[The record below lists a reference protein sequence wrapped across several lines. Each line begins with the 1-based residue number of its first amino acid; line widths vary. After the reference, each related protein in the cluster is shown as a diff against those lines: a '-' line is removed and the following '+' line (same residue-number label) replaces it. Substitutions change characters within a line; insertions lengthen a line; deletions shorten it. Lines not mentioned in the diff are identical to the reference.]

1 MRYQILTIGTL
12 KRRFYKEGC
21 AFYAE
26 RLQKYA
32 KVELNELKEAKSR
45 DASQVQTLESNALSN
60 AARGYVIVLD
70 EKGKTFDSEDLA
82 QHLTALENR
91 SIGLI
96 NLLIGGAEGHSES
109 LKKEADERWR
119 LSNLT
124 LPHDLAR
131 LVLLEQLYRAET
143 IRAGHPYHRGQGSG
157 VKIL

>member
-1 MRYQILTIGTL
+1 MRYQLLTIGTL

-32 KVELNELKEAKSR
+32 KLELSELKEGKHR
-45 DASQVQTLESNALSN
+45 DASQVKTLESDALRSV
-60 AARGYVIVLD
+60 AKGYIIALD
-70 EKGKTFDSEDLA
+70 ETGKSFDSESLA
-82 QHLTALENR
+82 QHLTVLENR
-91 SIGLI
+91 SIGLVS
-96 NLLIGGAEGHSES
+96 LLIGGAEGHSKD
-109 LKKEADERWR
+109 LKKGADELWR

-143 IRAGHPYHRGQGSG
+143 IRAGHPYHRG
-157 VKIL
+157 